1 MARTAGQVEEYIRGE
16 FLAQRDHI
24 ERLAP
29 GELAAYAA
37 LVATIE
43 QTTEDL
49 EECRSKPMEER
60 KLPNEK
66 ILLDILAKASS
77 EIRAYKSKM
86 CPRPKRR

>member
-37 LVATIE
+37 LVATVEKTI
-43 QTTEDL
+43 EDL
-49 EECRSKPMEER
+49 EESRSKPLEER

-66 ILLDILAKASS
+66 ILLDILAKASA

-86 CPRPKRR
+86 CPRPTRR

>member
-49 EECRSKPMEER
+49 EECRKKTLEER
-60 KLPNEK
+60 KLANEK
-66 ILLDILAKASS
+66 ILLDILAKASA
-77 EIRAYKSKM
+77 EMRAYKSKM
-86 CPRPKRR
+86 CPRQKRR